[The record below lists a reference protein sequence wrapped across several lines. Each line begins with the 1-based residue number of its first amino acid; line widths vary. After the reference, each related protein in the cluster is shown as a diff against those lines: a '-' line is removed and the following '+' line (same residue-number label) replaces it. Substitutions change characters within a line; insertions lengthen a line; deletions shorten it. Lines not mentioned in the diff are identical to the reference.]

1 MRMLPHPISVNR
13 VLTSTYLVISVVKI
27 PVDAI
32 IPEPKLTQYL
42 LVPRSRDDKSKFLAQ
57 GGFTQE
63 NSAELERAIRQ
74 LIAENDAVEDRTD
87 RFGTFYEVKG
97 VLRGVNSHL
106 APEYRY

>member
-42 LVPRSRDDKSKFLAQ
+42 LVHRSREDKSKFLTQ

-87 RFGTFYEVKG
+87 RFGTFTK
-97 VLRGVNSHL
+97 SK
-106 APEYRY
+106 EY